1 LLKNKCMGNI
11 FETLLNSI
19 FYTIPAL
26 IVFLTAYF
34 LLKEF
39 FVHENKRRD
48 VDFRLEKLRTTLPLR
63 LQAYERII
71 MLLERISPANLVMR
85 VHQQGMSAAEFQRLL
100 VQTIREEY
108 NHNLSQQ
115 LFVSKGGWELVKAA
129 KEEMIRQINT
139 SATQMSDNA
148 SSVELSNKLLEM
160 SIERMATRRA
170 IDFLKEEVRNHFE

>member
-1 LLKNKCMGNI
+1 MGN
-11 FETLLNSI
+11 LLESLINSV

-26 IVFLTAYF
+26 VVFLTAYF

-85 VHQQGMSAAEFQRLL
+85 LHQQGMNASEFQKLL
-100 VQTIREEY
+100 VQTIRDEF

-115 LFVSKGGWELVKAA
+115 LFVSKGAWELVKAA
-129 KEEMIRQINT
+129 KEEMIRQINI
-139 SATQMSDNA
+139 SATQISDNA

-160 SIERMATRRA
+160 SVEKMATRRA
-170 IDFLKEEVRNHFE
+170 IDFLKEELKTNFE

>member
-1 LLKNKCMGNI
+1 MGN
-11 FETLLNSI
+11 LLESLINSV

-26 IVFLTAYF
+26 VVFLTAYF

-85 VHQQGMSAAEFQRLL
+85 LHQQGMSAVEFQKLL
-100 VQTIREEY
+100 VQTIRDEF

-115 LFVSKGGWELVKAA
+115 LFVSKGAWELVKAA
-129 KEEMIRQINT
+129 KEEMIRQINI
-139 SATQMSDNA
+139 SATQISENA

-160 SIERMATRRA
+160 SVEKMATRRA
-170 IDFLKEEVRNHFE
+170 IDFLKEELKTNFE

>member
-1 LLKNKCMGNI
+1 MANA
-11 FETLLNSI
+11 FETLVNSV

-39 FVHENKRRD
+39 FVNENKRRE
-48 VDFRLEKLRTTLPLR
+48 VDFRLEKLRVTLPLR

-71 MLLERISPANLVMR
+71 LLLERISPANLVMR
-85 VHQQGMSAAEFQRLL
+85 VHQSGMSASEFQRLL
-100 VQTIREEY
+100 VQTIRDEY

-115 LFVSKGGWELVKAA
+115 LFVSSGVWEMVKSAR
-129 KEEMIRQINT
+129 EEMIRQVNI
-139 SATQMSDNA
+139 SATQLDESA

-160 SIERMATRRA
+160 SVDKMATRRA
-170 IDFLKEEVRNHFE
+170 IDFLKEEVRRNFE

>member
-1 LLKNKCMGNI
+1 MGN
-11 FETLLNSI
+11 LLESLINSV

-26 IVFLTAYF
+26 VVFLTAYF

-85 VHQQGMSAAEFQRLL
+85 LHQPGMSGVEFQKLL
-100 VQTIREEY
+100 VQTIRDEFS
-108 NHNLSQQ
+108 HNLSQQ
-115 LFVSKGGWELVKAA
+115 LFVSKGAWELVKAA
-129 KEEMIRQINT
+129 KEEMIRQINI
-139 SATQMSDNA
+139 SATQISDNA
-148 SSVELSNKLLEM
+148 TSVELSNKLLEM
-160 SIERMATRRA
+160 SVEKMATRRA
-170 IDFLKEEVRNHFE
+170 IDFLKEELKTNFE